1 MSNRLIL
8 GTRGSELALTQTR
21 MTKAFLADS
30 LPGQVVE
37 HEVIKTIG
45 DKRPD
50 LKLSEFSQGDSPVL
64 DKGIFTKELEL
75 ALEAGQIHA
84 AVHSLKDVP
93 TELGEGFEISVV
105 LPRAP
110 VEDVLVSQSE
120 GGLEGLADAAV
131 VATSSVRRKA
141 QLEALRGDLVVED
154 IRGNVP
160 TRLAKLR
167 ESEVWGATILAR
179 AGLERLGYSLEGG
192 VLEGHGER
200 FYAEILDP
208 AVFVP
213 AAGQG
218 AVGIETYRAEGW
230 VLEVLGSI
238 NHAETM
244 TRVRAERHFLH
255 LLEAGCQTPVG
266 AFTKI
271 EGGVLSM
278 DVIVFDERGCRRAS
292 AAGDAGE
299 PESVAAAI
307 FEEVK

>member
-1 MSNRLIL
+1 MSERLIL

-21 MTKAFLADS
+21 MTRAFLSEA
-30 LPGQVVE
+30 LPQQAVE
-37 HEVIKTIG
+37 HRVIRTIG

-75 ALEAGQIHA
+75 ALEAGEVHA

-93 TELGEGFEISVV
+93 TELAEGFEISVV

-110 VEDVLVSQSE
+110 VEDVLVSKAE
-120 GGLEGLADAAV
+120 GGLEGLGDGAV

-141 QLEALRGDLVVED
+141 QLEALREDLVIED

-167 ESEVWGATILAR
+167 QSEVWGATVLAR

-200 FYAEILDP
+200 FCAEILDP
-208 AVFVP
+208 GVFVP
-213 AAGQG
+213 ASGQG
-218 AVGIETYRAEGW
+218 AGGIETFRAEGW
-230 VLEVLGSI
+230 VLESLGSFY
-238 NHAETM
+238 HAETM

-266 AFTKI
+266 AFTRI
-271 EGGVLSM
+271 EGGRLAM
-278 DVIVFDERGCRRAS
+278 EVIVFDERGCRRAS
-292 AAGDAGE
+292 AECDSDA
-299 PESVAAAI
+299 P
-307 FEEVK
+307 EEVAEIIFKEIK